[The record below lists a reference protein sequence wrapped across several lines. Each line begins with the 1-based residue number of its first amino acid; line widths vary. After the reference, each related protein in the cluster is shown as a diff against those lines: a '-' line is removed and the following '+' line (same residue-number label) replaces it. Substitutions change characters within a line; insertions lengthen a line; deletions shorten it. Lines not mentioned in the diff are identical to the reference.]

1 MNKVLDFHRLAMVLR
16 WDALSNWKKYVR
28 NTLGLA
34 FVFSFICIWYQFNWR
49 SYGYVTYNYGYVT
62 YNDVKDLY
70 LGNVSGLF
78 MFISFI
84 IFFFCGSRIFINMK
98 TKASRSLF
106 LMLPATNMEKFT
118 SRLLYTVLGTSLMIV
133 ASWMIADIIQFVF
146 SLFLTPGMQG
156 SLVGKTFEEL
166 FLKNNFDSSHFV
178 VRNGT
183 SVLGQTFPVGMLLLS
198 LTIFTHSFFTLG
210 GTVFRKSATLLT
222 ICSSFILMF
231 LTALISSFVDADVL
245 RHLVQS
251 IEPNT
256 FGWLMVMVLLL
267 LSAFNYWAA
276 YKLFT
281 HMQIINNKW
290 FNIL

>member
-28 NTLGLA
+28 STLGLA
-34 FVFSFICIWYQFNWR
+34 FVFSFICIFYQFNWR
-49 SYGYVTYNYGYVT
+49 SNGYVT

-70 LGNVSGLF
+70 LGNVSGMF

-133 ASWMIADIIQFVF
+133 ASWIIADIIQFVF

-156 SLVGKTFEEL
+156 SLVGTAFEEL

-183 SVLGQTFPVGMLLLS
+183 SVLGQTFPVGMFLLS

-231 LTALISSFVDADVL
+231 LTALISSFVDDDVL
-245 RHLVQS
+245 VHFVQS
-251 IEPNT
+251 MQPNT
-256 FGWLMVMVLLL
+256 FGWLMVNVFLL
-267 LSAFNYWAA
+267 LSVFNYWAS

-290 FNIL
+290 FNVL

>member
-49 SYGYVTYNYGYVT
+49 SYGYVTYN
-62 YNDVKDLY
+62 DVKDLY
-70 LGNVSGLF
+70 LGSVSGLF

-133 ASWMIADIIQFVF
+133 ASWIIADIIQFVF

-156 SLVGKTFEEL
+156 SLVGKTFEE
-166 FLKNNFDSSHFV
+166 FI

-245 RHLVQS
+245 HHLVQS

>member
-28 NTLGLA
+28 STLGLA
-34 FVFSFICIWYQFNWR
+34 FVFSFICIFYQFNWR
-49 SYGYVTYNYGYVT
+49 SNGYVT

-166 FLKNNFDSSHFV
+166 FLKFI

>member
-28 NTLGLA
+28 STLGLA
-34 FVFSFICIWYQFNWR
+34 FVFSFICIFYLFNWR
-49 SYGYVTYNYGYVT
+49 SNGYVT

-70 LGNVSGLF
+70 LGNVSGMF

-156 SLVGKTFEEL
+156 SLVGTAFEEL

-183 SVLGQTFPVGMLLLS
+183 SVLGQTFPVGMFLLS

-231 LTALISSFVDADVL
+231 LMALISSFVDDDVL
-245 RHLVQS
+245 VHFVQS
-251 IEPNT
+251 MQPNT
-256 FGWLMVMVLLL
+256 FGWLMVNVFLL
-267 LSAFNYWAA
+267 LSVFNYWAS

-290 FNIL
+290 FNVL

>member
-49 SYGYVTYNYGYVT
+49 SYGYVTYN
-62 YNDVKDLY
+62 DVKDLY
-70 LGNVSGLF
+70 LGSVSGLF

-166 FLKNNFDSSHFV
+166 FLKFI

>member
-34 FVFSFICIWYQFNWR
+34 FVFSFICICFQFNWR
-49 SYGYVTYNYGYVT
+49 SNGYVTYH
-62 YNDVKDLY
+62 DVKDLY
-70 LGNVSGLF
+70 FGNVSGLF

-118 SRLLYTVLGTSLMIV
+118 SRLLYTVLGTSLMIF

-156 SLVGKTFEEL
+156 SLVARAFEQL

-183 SVLGQTFPVGMLLLS
+183 SVLGQTFPVGMFLLS
-198 LTIFTHSFFTLG
+198 LTIFNHSFFTLG
-210 GTVFRKSATLLT
+210 GTIFRKSATLLT

-231 LTALISSFVDADVL
+231 LMALISSFVDDDVL
-245 RHLVQS
+245 VHFVQS
-251 IEPNT
+251 MQPNT
-256 FGWLMVMVLLL
+256 FGWLMVNVFLL
-267 LSAFNYWAA
+267 LSVFNYWAS

>member
-34 FVFSFICIWYQFNWR
+34 FVFSFICIFYQFNMR
-49 SYGYVTYNYGYVT
+49 SNGYVTYN
-62 YNDVKDLY
+62 NDVKDLY
-70 LGNVSGLF
+70 LGNVSGMF

-133 ASWMIADIIQFVF
+133 ASWIIADIIQFVF

-156 SLVGKTFEEL
+156 SLVGTAFEGL
-166 FLKNNFDSSHFV
+166 FLKDNFDSSHFI

-183 SVLGQTFPVGMLLLS
+183 SVLGQTFPVGMFLLS

-231 LTALISSFVDADVL
+231 LMALISSFVDADVL

-251 IEPNT
+251 MEPNT

>member
-28 NTLGLA
+28 STLGLA
-34 FVFSFICIWYQFNWR
+34 FVFSFICIFYQFNWR
-49 SYGYVTYNYGYVT
+49 SNGYVT

-70 LGNVSGLF
+70 LGNVSGMF

-156 SLVGKTFEEL
+156 SLVGTAFEEL
-166 FLKNNFDSSHFV
+166 FLKDNFDSSHFI

-183 SVLGQTFPVGMLLLS
+183 SVLGQTFPVGMFLFS
-198 LTIFTHSFFTLG
+198 LTLFTHSFFTLG

-231 LTALISSFVDADVL
+231 LMALISSFVDDDVL
-245 RHLVQS
+245 VHFVQS
-251 IEPNT
+251 MQPNT
-256 FGWLMVMVLLL
+256 FGWLMVNVFLL
-267 LSAFNYWAA
+267 LSVFNYWAS

-290 FNIL
+290 FNVL

>member
-49 SYGYVTYNYGYVT
+49 SNGYVT

-70 LGNVSGLF
+70 LGSVSGLF

-166 FLKNNFDSSHFV
+166 FLKFI

>member
-28 NTLGLA
+28 STLGLA
-34 FVFSFICIWYQFNWR
+34 FVFSFICIFYQFNWR
-49 SYGYVTYNYGYVT
+49 SNGYVT

-70 LGNVSGLF
+70 LGSVSGMF

-106 LMLPATNMEKFT
+106 LMLPATNMEKFI

-133 ASWMIADIIQFVF
+133 ASWIIADIIQFVF

-156 SLVGKTFEEL
+156 SLVGTVFEEL

-183 SVLGQTFPVGMLLLS
+183 SVLGQTFPVGMFLLS
-198 LTIFTHSFFTLG
+198 LTIYTHSFFTG
-210 GTVFRKSATLLT
+210 RHCFPKSATLLT

>member
-28 NTLGLA
+28 STLGLA
-34 FVFSFICIWYQFNWR
+34 FVFSFICIWYQFMR
-49 SYGYVTYNYGYVT
+49 SNGYVT

-70 LGNVSGLF
+70 LGSVSGLF

-106 LMLPATNMEKFT
+106 LMLPATNMEKFI

-133 ASWMIADIIQFVF
+133 ASWIIADIIQFVF

-156 SLVGKTFEEL
+156 SLVGTAFEEL
-166 FLKNNFDSSHFV
+166 FLKDNFDSSHFI

-222 ICSSFILMF
+222 ICTSFILMF
-231 LTALISSFVDADVL
+231 LTVLISSFVDADVL
-245 RHLVQS
+245 RHLDQS

>member
-34 FVFSFICIWYQFNWR
+34 FVFSFICIWYQFNMR
-49 SYGYVTYNYGYVT
+49 SNGYVT

-106 LMLPATNMEKFT
+106 LMLPATNMEKFI

-133 ASWMIADIIQFVF
+133 ASWIIADIIQFVF

-156 SLVGKTFEEL
+156 SLVGTAFEGL

-183 SVLGQTFPVGMLLLS
+183 SVLGQTFPVGMFS
-198 LTIFTHSFFTLG
+198 LTLFTHSFFTLG

-251 IEPNT
+251 MEPNT

>member
-34 FVFSFICIWYQFNWR
+34 FVFSFICICFQFNWR
-49 SYGYVTYNYGYVT
+49 SNGYVTYY
-62 YNDVKDLY
+62 DVKDLY

-78 MFISFI
+78 MFMSFI

-106 LMLPATNMEKFT
+106 LMLPATNMEKFI
-118 SRLLYTVLGTSLMIV
+118 SRLLYTVVGTSLMIF

-156 SLVGKTFEEL
+156 SLVARAFEQL

-183 SVLGQTFPVGMLLLS
+183 SVLGQTFPVGMFLLS
-198 LTIFTHSFFTLG
+198 LTIFNHSFFTLG
-210 GTVFRKSATLLT
+210 GTIFRKSATLLT

-231 LTALISSFVDADVL
+231 LMALISSFVDDDVL
-245 RHLVQS
+245 VHFVQS
-251 IEPNT
+251 MQPNT
-256 FGWLMVMVLLL
+256 FGWLMVNVFLL
-267 LSAFNYWAA
+267 LSVFNYWAS

-281 HMQIINNKW
+281 YMQIINNKW

>member
-28 NTLGLA
+28 STLGLA
-34 FVFSFICIWYQFNWR
+34 FVFSFICIFYQFNWR
-49 SYGYVTYNYGYVT
+49 SNGYVT

-70 LGNVSGLF
+70 LGNVSGSF

-84 IFFFCGSRIFINMK
+84 IFIFCGSRIFINMK

-106 LMLPATNMEKFT
+106 LMLPATNMEKFI
-118 SRLLYTVLGTSLMIV
+118 SRLLYTVVGTSLMIV

-156 SLVGKTFEEL
+156 SLVARAFEQL

-183 SVLGQTFPVGMLLLS
+183 SVLGQTFPVGMFLLS
-198 LTIFTHSFFTLG
+198 LTIFNHSFFTLG
-210 GTVFRKSATLLT
+210 GTIFRKSATLLT

-231 LTALISSFVDADVL
+231 LMALISSFVDDDVL
-245 RHLVQS
+245 VHFVQS
-251 IEPNT
+251 MQPNT
-256 FGWLMVMVLLL
+256 FGWLMVNVFLL
-267 LSAFNYWAA
+267 LSVFNYWAS

>member
-28 NTLGLA
+28 STLGLA
-34 FVFSFICIWYQFNWR
+34 FVFSFICVFYQFNWR
-49 SYGYVTYNYGYVT
+49 SNGYVT

-70 LGNVSGLF
+70 LGNVSGMF
-78 MFISFI
+78 IFISFI

-106 LMLPATNMEKFT
+106 LMLPATNMEKFI
-118 SRLLYTVLGTSLMIV
+118 SRLLYTVVGTSLMIF

-156 SLVGKTFEEL
+156 SLVARAFEQL

-183 SVLGQTFPVGMLLLS
+183 SVLGQTFPVGMFLLS
-198 LTIFTHSFFTLG
+198 LTIFNHSFFTLG
-210 GTVFRKSATLLT
+210 GTIFRKSATLLT

-231 LTALISSFVDADVL
+231 LMALISSFVDDDVL
-245 RHLVQS
+245 VHFVQS
-251 IEPNT
+251 MQPNT
-256 FGWLMVMVLLL
+256 FGWLMVNVFLL
-267 LSAFNYWAA
+267 LSVFNYWAS

>member
-28 NTLGLA
+28 STL
-34 FVFSFICIWYQFNWR
+34 VSFICIFYQFNWR
-49 SYGYVTYNYGYVT
+49 SNGYVT

-70 LGNVSGLF
+70 LGNVSGMF

-84 IFFFCGSRIFINMK
+84 IFFFCGSRIFINMR

-133 ASWMIADIIQFVF
+133 ASWIIADIIQFVF

-156 SLVGKTFEEL
+156 SLVGTAFEEL

-183 SVLGQTFPVGMLLLS
+183 SVLGQTFPVAMFLLS

-231 LTALISSFVDADVL
+231 LTVLISSFVDADVL

-251 IEPNT
+251 MEPNT

>member
-28 NTLGLA
+28 STLGLA
-34 FVFSFICIWYQFNWR
+34 FVFSFICIFYQFNWR
-49 SYGYVTYNYGYVT
+49 SNGYVTYH
-62 YNDVKDLY
+62 DVKDLY
-70 LGNVSGLF
+70 LGSVSGMF

-106 LMLPATNMEKFT
+106 LMLPATNMEKFI

-156 SLVGKTFEEL
+156 SLVGTAFEEL

-183 SVLGQTFPVGMLLLS
+183 SVLGQTFPVGMFLLS

-231 LTALISSFVDADVL
+231 LMALISSFVDDDVL
-245 RHLVQS
+245 VHFVQS
-251 IEPNT
+251 MQPNT
-256 FGWLMVMVLLL
+256 FGWLMVNVFLL
-267 LSAFNYWAA
+267 LSVFNYWAS

-290 FNIL
+290 FNVL

>member
-34 FVFSFICIWYQFNWR
+34 FVFSFICIWYQFNMR
-49 SYGYVTYNYGYVT
+49 SNGYVT

-70 LGNVSGLF
+70 LGSVSGLF

-146 SLFLTPGMQG
+146 SLFFLTPGMQG

-231 LTALISSFVDADVL
+231 LTALISSFVDEDVL

-251 IEPNT
+251 MEPNT

>member
-34 FVFSFICIWYQFNWR
+34 FVFSFICICFQFNWR
-49 SYGYVTYNYGYVT
+49 SNGYVTYY
-62 YNDVKDLY
+62 DVKDLY

-78 MFISFI
+78 MFMSFI

-106 LMLPATNMEKFT
+106 LMLPATNMEKFI
-118 SRLLYTVLGTSLMIV
+118 SRLLYTVVGTSLMIF

-156 SLVGKTFEEL
+156 SLVARAFEQL

-183 SVLGQTFPVGMLLLS
+183 SVLGQTFPVGMFLLS
-198 LTIFTHSFFTLG
+198 LTIFNHSFFTLG
-210 GTVFRKSATLLT
+210 GTIFRKSATLLT

-231 LTALISSFVDADVL
+231 LMALISSFVDDDVL
-245 RHLVQS
+245 VHFVQS
-251 IEPNT
+251 MQPNT
-256 FGWLMVMVLLL
+256 FGWLMVNVFLL
-267 LSAFNYWAA
+267 LSVFNYWAS

>member
-1 MNKVLDFHRLAMVLR
+1 
-16 WDALSNWKKYVR
+16 
-28 NTLGLA
+28 
-34 FVFSFICIWYQFNWR
+34 
-49 SYGYVTYNYGYVT
+49 
-62 YNDVKDLY
+62 
-70 LGNVSGLF
+70 
-78 MFISFI
+78 
-84 IFFFCGSRIFINMK
+84 MK

-106 LMLPATNMEKFT
+106 LMLPATNMEKFI
-118 SRLLYTVLGTSLMIV
+118 SRLLYTVVGTSLMIF

-156 SLVGKTFEEL
+156 SLVARAFEQL

-183 SVLGQTFPVGMLLLS
+183 SVLGQTFPVGMFLLS
-198 LTIFTHSFFTLG
+198 LTIFNHSFFTLG

-231 LTALISSFVDADVL
+231 LTALISSFVDDDVL
-245 RHLVQS
+245 VHFVQS
-251 IEPNT
+251 MQPNT
-256 FGWLMVMVLLL
+256 FGWLMVNVFLL
-267 LSAFNYWAA
+267 LSVFNYWAS

>member
-34 FVFSFICIWYQFNWR
+34 FVFSFICICFQFNWR
-49 SYGYVTYNYGYVT
+49 SNGYVTYH
-62 YNDVKDLY
+62 DVKDLY

-78 MFISFI
+78 MFMSFI

-106 LMLPATNMEKFT
+106 LMLPATNMEKFIF
-118 SRLLYTVLGTSLMIV
+118 RLLYTVVGTSLMIF

-156 SLVGKTFEEL
+156 SLVARAFEQL

-183 SVLGQTFPVGMLLLS
+183 SVLGQTFPVGMFLLS
-198 LTIFTHSFFTLG
+198 LTIFNHSFFTLG
-210 GTVFRKSATLLT
+210 GTIFRKSATLLT

-231 LTALISSFVDADVL
+231 LMALISSFVDDDVL
-245 RHLVQS
+245 VHFVQS
-251 IEPNT
+251 MQPNT
-256 FGWLMVMVLLL
+256 FGWLMVNVFLL
-267 LSAFNYWAA
+267 LSVFNYWAS

-290 FNIL
+290 FNVL

>member
-34 FVFSFICIWYQFNWR
+34 FVFSFICIFYQFNWR
-49 SYGYVTYNYGYVT
+49 SNGYVT

-70 LGNVSGLF
+70 LGNVSGMF

-106 LMLPATNMEKFT
+106 LMLPATNMEKFI

-133 ASWMIADIIQFVF
+133 ASWIIADIIQFVF

-156 SLVGKTFEEL
+156 SLVGTAFEGL
-166 FLKNNFDSSHFV
+166 FLKDNFDSSHFI

-183 SVLGQTFPVGMLLLS
+183 SVLGQTFPVGMFLLS

-231 LTALISSFVDADVL
+231 LMALISSFVDDDVL
-245 RHLVQS
+245 VHFVQS
-251 IEPNT
+251 MQPNT
-256 FGWLMVMVLLL
+256 FGWLMVNVFLL
-267 LSAFNYWAA
+267 LSVFNYWAS

>member
-34 FVFSFICIWYQFNWR
+34 FVFSFICICFQFNWR
-49 SYGYVTYNYGYVT
+49 SNGYVTYH
-62 YNDVKDLY
+62 DVKDLY

-78 MFISFI
+78 MFMSFI

-106 LMLPATNMEKFT
+106 LMLPATNMEKFI
-118 SRLLYTVLGTSLMIV
+118 SRLLYTVVGTSLMIF

-156 SLVGKTFEEL
+156 SLVARAFEQL

-183 SVLGQTFPVGMLLLS
+183 SVLGQTFPVGMFLLS
-198 LTIFTHSFFTLG
+198 LTIFNHSFFTLG

-231 LTALISSFVDADVL
+231 LTALISSFVDDDVL
-245 RHLVQS
+245 VHFVQS
-251 IEPNT
+251 MQPNT
-256 FGWLMVMVLLL
+256 FGWLMVNVFLL
-267 LSAFNYWAA
+267 LSVFNYWAS

>member
-34 FVFSFICIWYQFNWR
+34 FVFSFICIWYQFNMR
-49 SYGYVTYNYGYVT
+49 SNGYVT

-70 LGNVSGLF
+70 LGSVSGLF

-156 SLVGKTFEEL
+156 SLVDKTFEEL
-166 FLKNNFDSSHFV
+166 FLKDNFDSSHFI
-178 VRNGT
+178 VRNG
-183 SVLGQTFPVGMLLLS
+183 FPVGMLLLS

>member
-34 FVFSFICIWYQFNWR
+34 FVFSFICIWYQFNMR
-49 SYGYVTYNYGYVT
+49 SNGYVT

-70 LGNVSGLF
+70 LGSVSGLF

-84 IFFFCGSRIFINMK
+84 IFFFCGSRIFIN
-98 TKASRSLF
+98 
-106 LMLPATNMEKFT
+106 MLPATNMEKFT

-133 ASWMIADIIQFVF
+133 ASWIIADIIQFVF

-156 SLVGKTFEEL
+156 SLVGTVFEEL
-166 FLKNNFDSSHFV
+166 FLKDNFDSSHFI

-231 LTALISSFVDADVL
+231 LMALISSFVDEDVL

>member
-28 NTLGLA
+28 STLGLA
-34 FVFSFICIWYQFNWR
+34 FVFSFICIFYQFNWR
-49 SYGYVTYNYGYVT
+49 SNGYVT

-70 LGNVSGLF
+70 LGNVSGMF

-106 LMLPATNMEKFT
+106 LMLPATNMEKFI
-118 SRLLYTVLGTSLMIV
+118 SRLLYTVVGTSLMIF

-156 SLVGKTFEEL
+156 SLVARAFEQL

-183 SVLGQTFPVGMLLLS
+183 SVLGQTFPVGMFLLS
-198 LTIFTHSFFTLG
+198 LTIFNHSFFTLG
-210 GTVFRKSATLLT
+210 GTIFRKSATLLT

-231 LTALISSFVDADVL
+231 LMALISSFVDDDVL
-245 RHLVQS
+245 VHFVQS
-251 IEPNT
+251 MQPNT
-256 FGWLMVMVLLL
+256 FGWLMVNVFLL
-267 LSAFNYWAA
+267 LSVFNYWTS

>member
-34 FVFSFICIWYQFNWR
+34 FVFSFICIWYQFNMR
-49 SYGYVTYNYGYVT
+49 SNGYVT

-70 LGNVSGLF
+70 LGSVSGLF

-156 SLVGKTFEEL
+156 SLVGTVFEEL
-166 FLKNNFDSSHFV
+166 FLKDNFDSI

-222 ICSSFILMF
+222 ICTSFILMF

-245 RHLVQS
+245 RHLDQS

>member
-34 FVFSFICIWYQFNWR
+34 FVFSFICIFYQFNWR
-49 SYGYVTYNYGYVT
+49 SNGYVT

-70 LGNVSGLF
+70 LGSVSGMF

-133 ASWMIADIIQFVF
+133 ASWIIADIIQFVF

-156 SLVGKTFEEL
+156 SLVGTAFEEL

-183 SVLGQTFPVGMLLLS
+183 SVLGQTFPVGMFLLS

-231 LTALISSFVDADVL
+231 LMALISSFVDDDVL
-245 RHLVQS
+245 VHFVQS
-251 IEPNT
+251 MQPNT
-256 FGWLMVMVLLL
+256 FGWLMVNVFLL
-267 LSAFNYWAA
+267 LSVFNYWAS

>member
-34 FVFSFICIWYQFNWR
+34 FVFSFICIWYQFNMR
-49 SYGYVTYNYGYVT
+49 SNGYVT

-70 LGNVSGLF
+70 LGSVSGLF

-133 ASWMIADIIQFVF
+133 ASWIIADIIQFVF

-156 SLVGKTFEEL
+156 SLVGTVFEEL
-166 FLKNNFDSSHFV
+166 FLKDNFDSI

-245 RHLVQS
+245 RHLDQS

>member
-34 FVFSFICIWYQFNWR
+34 FVFSFICIWFQFNWR
-49 SYGYVTYNYGYVT
+49 SNGYVTYY
-62 YNDVKDLY
+62 DVKDLY
-70 LGNVSGLF
+70 LSDLSGSF
-78 MFISFI
+78 MFISFV

-106 LMLPATNMEKFT
+106 LMLPATNMEKFI
-118 SRLLYTVLGTSLMIV
+118 SRLLYTVLGTFLMIV
-133 ASWMIADIIQFVF
+133 ASWMIADIIQLVF

-156 SLVGKTFEEL
+156 SLVGKAFEEL
-166 FLKNNFDSSHFV
+166 FLNNNLDSSHFI

-183 SVLGQTFPVGMLLLS
+183 SVLGQTFPVGMVLFS
-198 LTIFTHSFFTLG
+198 LTLFTHSFFTLG

-231 LTALISSFVDADVL
+231 LMAMISSFVDEDVL
-245 RHLVQS
+245 VHFVHS
-251 IEPNT
+251 MEPDT
-256 FGWLMVMVLLL
+256 FGWLMVMILLL
-267 LSAFNYWAA
+267 LSAFNYWAS

>member
-34 FVFSFICIWYQFNWR
+34 FVFSFICICFQFNWR
-49 SYGYVTYNYGYVT
+49 SNGYVTYH
-62 YNDVKDLY
+62 DVKDLY

-78 MFISFI
+78 MFMSFI

-106 LMLPATNMEKFT
+106 LMLPATNMEKFI
-118 SRLLYTVLGTSLMIV
+118 SRLLYTVVGTSLMIF

-156 SLVGKTFEEL
+156 SLVARAFEQL

-183 SVLGQTFPVGMLLLS
+183 NVLGQTFPVGMFLLS
-198 LTIFTHSFFTLG
+198 LTIFNHSFFTLG
-210 GTVFRKSATLLT
+210 GTIFRKSATLLT

-231 LTALISSFVDADVL
+231 LMTLISSFVDDDVL
-245 RHLVQS
+245 VHFVQS
-251 IEPNT
+251 MQPNT
-256 FGWLMVMVLLL
+256 FGWLMVNVFLL
-267 LSAFNYWAA
+267 LSVFNYWAS

>member
-34 FVFSFICIWYQFNWR
+34 FVFSFICICFQFNWR
-49 SYGYVTYNYGYVT
+49 SNGYVTYH
-62 YNDVKDLY
+62 DVKDLY

-78 MFISFI
+78 MFMSFI

-106 LMLPATNMEKFT
+106 LMLPATNMEKFI
-118 SRLLYTVLGTSLMIV
+118 SRLLYTVVGTSLMIF

-156 SLVGKTFEEL
+156 SLVARAFEQL

-183 SVLGQTFPVGMLLLS
+183 SVLGQTFPVGMFLLS
-198 LTIFTHSFFTLG
+198 LTIFNHSFFTLG
-210 GTVFRKSATLLT
+210 GTIFRKSATLLT

-231 LTALISSFVDADVL
+231 LMAFISSFVDDDVL
-245 RHLVQS
+245 VHFVQS
-251 IEPNT
+251 MQPNT
-256 FGWLMVMVLLL
+256 FGWLMVNVFLL
-267 LSAFNYWAA
+267 LSVFNYWAS

-290 FNIL
+290 FNVL

>member
-34 FVFSFICIWYQFNWR
+34 FVFSFICIWYQFNMR
-49 SYGYVTYNYGYVT
+49 SNGYVT

-133 ASWMIADIIQFVF
+133 ASWIIADIIQFVF

-156 SLVGKTFEEL
+156 SLVGTVFVKD
-166 FLKNNFDSSHFV
+166 NFDSSHFI

-231 LTALISSFVDADVL
+231 LMALISSFVDEDVL
-245 RHLVQS
+245 RHLDQS

-256 FGWLMVMVLLL
+256 FGWLMVVVLLL

>member
-28 NTLGLA
+28 STLGLA
-34 FVFSFICIWYQFNWR
+34 FVFSFICIFYQFNWR
-49 SYGYVTYNYGYVT
+49 SNGYVT

-70 LGNVSGLF
+70 LGSVSGMF

-106 LMLPATNMEKFT
+106 LMLPATNMEKFI

-133 ASWMIADIIQFVF
+133 ASWIIADIIQFVF

-156 SLVGKTFEEL
+156 SLVGTAFEGL
-166 FLKNNFDSSHFV
+166 FLKDNFDSSHFV

-183 SVLGQTFPVGMLLLS
+183 SVLGQTFPVGMFLLS

-231 LTALISSFVDADVL
+231 LMALISSFVDDDVL
-245 RHLVQS
+245 VHFVQS
-251 IEPNT
+251 MQPNT
-256 FGWLMVMVLLL
+256 FGWLMVNVFLL
-267 LSAFNYWAA
+267 LSVFNYWAS

-290 FNIL
+290 FNVL

>member
-34 FVFSFICIWYQFNWR
+34 FVFSFICIFYQFNWR
-49 SYGYVTYNYGYVT
+49 SNGYVT

-166 FLKNNFDSSHFV
+166 FLKDNFD

>member
-34 FVFSFICIWYQFNWR
+34 FVFSFICIWFQFNWR
-49 SYGYVTYNYGYVT
+49 SNGYVTYY
-62 YNDVKDLY
+62 DVKDLY

-133 ASWMIADIIQFVF
+133 ASWMIADIIQLVF
-146 SLFLTPGMQG
+146 SFFLTPGMQG
-156 SLVGKTFEEL
+156 SLVGKAFEEL
-166 FLKNNFDSSHFV
+166 FLKDNFDSSHFI

-231 LTALISSFVDADVL
+231 LTALISSFVDDDVL
-245 RHLVQS
+245 VHFVQS
-251 IEPNT
+251 MQPNT
-256 FGWLMVMVLLL
+256 FGWLMVNVFLL
-267 LSAFNYWAA
+267 LSVFNYWAS